1 MNTTQDW
8 LLRYIVTAE
17 TAAIM
22 MMISFFATGYGDLV
36 THEEL
41 GNIQFP
47 YTMDKPIITTHIREA
62 ELNLRTIR
70 DSLQALNLRISN
82 EAHVANLRITLLE
95 KQVELISR

>member
-1 MNTTQDW
+1 MNITQDW

-47 YTMDKPIITTHIREA
+47 YTMDKPIITTHITEA